1 MATHLPDGLSPD
13 AVDTLTELASII
25 TKLRSAQQASTSS
38 IPGTTTTAT
47 TTTTTT
53 TTTGTTTTTKI
64 PTTSAPSAP
73 GFAPTGGSTPRPGGV
88 TGTTPLPVSAPTPGG
103 SNSSSGAALL
113 SAKEL
118 PSATDNLK
126 HKLQRARAA
135 MRTLSDVW
143 RTTAQ
148 QEAEMEAL
156 QSRRRQQAGM
166 LARTQED
173 GLSFVKQEEL
183 EEGGGDRMVE

>member
-25 TKLRSAQQASTSS
+25 TKLRSAQQTSATAAA
-38 IPGTTTTAT
+38 GTAT
-47 TTTTTT
+47 AAATAGGGPATS
-53 TTTGTTTTTKI
+53 
-64 PTTSAPSAP
+64 SAPSAP
-73 GFAPTGGSTPRPGGV
+73 TFGAPVSTPSAPGGV
-88 TGTTPLPVSAPTPGG
+88 TGTTPLPISAATPGG
-103 SNSSSGAALL
+103 GGSGSGSGAALL

-135 MRTLSDVW
+135 MRTLADVR

-156 QSRRRQQAGM
+156 QGRRRLQAGM
-166 LARTQED
+166 LTRTQED
-173 GLSFVKQEEL
+173 GVRFVKAEEL
-183 EEGGGDRMVE
+183 EEEGAGDRMVE

>member
-1 MATHLPDGLSPD
+1 
-13 AVDTLTELASII
+13 
-25 TKLRSAQQASTSS
+25 
-38 IPGTTTTAT
+38 
-47 TTTTTT
+47 
-53 TTTGTTTTTKI
+53 
-64 PTTSAPSAP
+64 
-73 GFAPTGGSTPRPGGV
+73 
-88 TGTTPLPVSAPTPGG
+88 
-103 SNSSSGAALL
+103 
-113 SAKEL
+113 
-118 PSATDNLK
+118 
-126 HKLQRARAA
+126 
-135 MRTLSDVW
+135 MRTLSDVR